1 MIIVEVTGGKDG
13 LEKALKRYK
22 RKFEKIGISRELR
35 RRKEF
40 TKPSVERRNEIK
52 KAKYIQHK
60 YLDNL

>member
-13 LEKALKRYK
+13 LEKALKKYK
-22 RKFEKIGISRELR
+22 RKFERIGISRELR

-60 YLDNL
+60 FLDNL

>member
-1 MIIVEVTGGKDG
+1 MIIVEVQGGKDG
-13 LEKALKRYK
+13 LEKALKKYK

-60 YLDNL
+60 FLDNL